1 MTSANA
7 AKGKDHELKTVR
19 YLAEVFGR
27 RAHRPHAE
35 GFRDV
40 GDVHLEPFVIQAKN
54 WKDTTAA
61 LNEGLKGA
69 ELQAGHAGL
78 PFGVV
83 VIKKR
88 GANIAEARVAMTLR
102 SFRDLVER
110 LHVAEEKAWRYD
122 ELSH

>member
-1 MTSANA
+1 MSNPNK
-7 AKGKDHELKTVR
+7 AKGSAFELAVVR

-40 GDVHLEPFVIQAKN
+40 GDVHLEPFAIQCKAYA
-54 WKDTTAA
+54 DVASA
-61 LNEGLKGA
+61 LTIGVAGA

-78 PFGVV
+78 PFGVA

-88 GANIAEARVAMTLR
+88 GANVAEARVAMTLR
-102 SFRDLVER
+102 AFRDLVKR
-110 LHVAEEKAWRYD
+110 LDDAEAAARQHLRD
-122 ELSH
+122 